1 MDEVMEKRRAR
12 KFNGKGSDRKT
23 QYVLYQGVFSSNKGK
38 MKLKNLKIFKTFKSF
53 LNKKDTTA
61 STDTIKKLK
70 DIIFS
75 KKNK

>member
-1 MDEVMEKRRAR
+1 MDELMEERG
-12 KFNGKGSDRKT
+12 GKEPDYKT
-23 QYVLYQGVFSSNKGK
+23 YYIPYQSVFSSNKGK

-70 DIIFS
+70 EIIFS